1 MTALSQ
7 SILRLSMQAT
17 FGLALIAWTGPAL
30 AGGTPGKTS
39 PYYGRWTV
47 SEDRPV
53 FTARGRLYKT
63 IDVAPCGRDFCGV
76 SVADNG
82 ACGAVLFRFLG
93 RNANRTEELH
103 GHGRWGAAQ
112 KNVMLNFYEDSQ
124 VAGGGTFELYLGDG
138 HDFGG
143 RSDNMPKFHAQYR
156 RLSGAKCV
164 AR

>member
-7 SILRLSMQAT
+7 SLLRLSMLVP
-17 FGLALIAWTGPAL
+17 FGLATAVLTAPAS
-30 AGGTPGKTS
+30 AGEAPGAS
-39 PYYGRWTV
+39 SRYYGRWAV

-82 ACGAVLFRFLG
+82 KCGAVLFRFLA
-93 RNANRTEELH
+93 RNAKEDELQ
-103 GHGRWGAAQ
+103 GHGRWGDQQ
-112 KNVMLNFYEDSQ
+112 KNIIIYADMEDP
-124 VAGGGTFELYLGDG
+124 GNGMELYLGDG
-138 HDFGG
+138 HDFGE
-143 RSDNMPKFHAQYR
+143 RSGNMPKFRASYR
-156 RLSGAKCV
+156 RTGGARCV